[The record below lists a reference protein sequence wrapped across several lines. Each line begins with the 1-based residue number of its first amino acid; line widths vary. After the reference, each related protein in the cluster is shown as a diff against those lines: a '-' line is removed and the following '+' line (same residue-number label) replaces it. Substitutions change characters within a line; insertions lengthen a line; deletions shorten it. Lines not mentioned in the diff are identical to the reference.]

1 MVIDVTGMERQIFQ
15 MQDKYIKN
23 VVYKILVLAD
33 IGSNKKAKG
42 RKVWLLRKQLWDKYV
57 GSFDL
62 TVGICDLIRWK
73 FIYYFVFP
81 HFLLL

>member
-1 MVIDVTGMERQIFQ
+1 M
-15 MQDKYIKN
+15 
-23 VVYKILVLAD
+23 YKILVLAD

-42 RKVWLLRKQLWDKYV
+42 CNIWLLRKHLWDKYV

-62 TVGICDLIRWK
+62 TVDIYDLIRWK
-73 FIYYFVFP
+73 FIYHFVFP